1 VTPMTAPNDE
11 NKKKT
16 VSVTSLMIPL
26 SDYATVSQDASLYEA
41 VCALEEASKS
51 FGTDKHAHRAVLV
64 LNEVNQVVGKLS
76 QWDVLRGL
84 EHPFKEVT
92 NFDHTRALGFS
103 ASYIKSIANDL
114 ESWKQPLEQL
124 YPKVAKVKVKD
135 VMYTPTE
142 GELVREDA
150 TLDEAIY
157 QLAVG
162 RHQSL
167 LVVNK
172 PGEVVGILR
181 LVDVF
186 EFVCR
191 KIKRAGEKQK

>member
-1 VTPMTAPNDE
+1 MTASNDG

-16 VSVTSLMIPL
+16 VTVTSLMIPL

-41 VCALEEASKS
+41 VCALEEASKKLE
-51 FGTDKHAHRAVLV
+51 TDKHAHRAILV

-76 QWDVLRGL
+76 QWDVLKGL

-103 ASYIKSIANDL
+103 ASYVKSIATDL

-157 QLAVG
+157 HLAIG

-172 PGEVVGILR
+172 LSDVVGILR